1 MNTLLIGIGLMAT
14 VVALVFISA
23 YISVLLDDRRYYKML
38 AERWEEAY
46 FENCETARDY
56 DTQGATRHMAH
67 WAYLEMDVRDSE
79 ELEHDV
85 MNGIDK
91 HLY

>member
-1 MNTLLIGIGLMAT
+1 MNTLLIGIGLMMA
-14 VVALVFISA
+14 VLALVFICA
-23 YISVLLDDRRYYKML
+23 YISALLDDIKHYKML

-46 FENCETARDY
+46 FEKWLEGSSSD
-56 DTQGATRHMAH
+56 GAGAMAY
-67 WAYLEMDVRDSE
+67 WASLEKGKDDKG
-79 ELEHDV
+79 LQYDV